1 MRVLLTNN
9 TLGARA
15 GSELYLR
22 DVAVEL
28 MRRGHRPVAYS
39 TSLGAVAAELE
50 AATVPVIQSLDSLG
64 EAPDIIHGQHHYETL
79 SAMLRYPE
87 TPAIYYCH
95 GWTPWQEAPL
105 RFPRILR
112 YVAVDEVCRERLI
125 VEGGIPPAK
134 IELLLNFFD
143 ARLFPRRTPLPVQP
157 RLALAFSNTFGENS
171 DLPVLREACAQ
182 CGIEVHATGLG
193 VGQSEGQAGQLLQKY
208 DLVFARARSAIEAMA
223 VGGAV
228 ILCSPGRLGSMVS
241 SGNFSNLRP
250 LNFGIRALDRPL
262 ELELLVSE
270 IRRYDARDSE
280 QVSTLARSECEL
292 QPAVDRLIAVY
303 EEVLEEAR
311 HTPPAVSA
319 GADHA
324 AARYLEQHAARYKG
338 FVFEAEREQW
348 RQRCLLAEA
357 DREELRAHGAE
368 QALALSQALS
378 RAEENR
384 HAAQLS
390 HERAEAYQQQAEGN
404 RRLAEANH
412 RQAEANEQQADANRR
427 LAETN
432 RQLIEARQQQAE
444 ANRQLAE
451 QRQQALTKLDQDW
464 QGRFDLSNSR
474 WRSLLEETESRW
486 NEQYIQSTR
495 LVSSLEHEMEEMRGW
510 PAWQAT
516 KWLLESLPMRLC
528 IRPAARAVRRQWRLL
543 ASR

>member
-39 TSLGAVAAELE
+39 TSLGAVADELQ
-50 AATVPVIQSLDSLG
+50 AATVPVIRSLDCLG
-64 EAPDIIHGQHHYETL
+64 EVPDIIHGQHHYETL

-95 GWTPWQEAPL
+95 GWAPWQEEPL

-125 VEGGIPPAK
+125 VEGGIPSAK

-143 ARLFPRRTPLPVQP
+143 ARLFPLRTVLPPQP
-157 RLALAFSNTFGENS
+157 RLALAFSNTFGEDS

-182 CGIEVHATGLG
+182 CGIELHATGLS
-193 VGQSEGQAGQLLQKY
+193 VRHSEGQTGPLLQKY

-223 VGGAV
+223 VGAAV
-228 ILCSPGRLGSMVS
+228 ILCSPGRLGAMVTS
-241 SGNFSNLRP
+241 ENFSKLRP

-262 ELELLVSE
+262 DLELLVSE
-270 IRRYDARDSE
+270 IRRYDLRDAE
-280 QVSTLARSECEL
+280 HVSTLVRSECEL
-292 QPAVDRLIAVY
+292 GPAIDRLIALY

-311 HTPPAVSA
+311 QSPARVSA
-319 GADHA
+319 DADHA

-348 RQRCLLAEA
+348 KQRCLSAEA
-357 DREELRAHGAE
+357 GCEELRARGAD

-378 RAEENR
+378 RVEENR
-384 HAAQLS
+384 HVAEIN
-390 HERAEAYQQQAEGN
+390 HERAA
-404 RRLAEANH
+404 AN
-412 RQAEANEQQADANRR
+412 
-427 LAETN
+427 L
-432 RQLIEARQQQAE
+432 QLAE

-451 QRQQALTKLDQDW
+451 ANQQQADSNRQLAEVNRQMAELRQLQADANWQLAEQRQEALTKLDQEW
-464 QGRFDLSNSR
+464 QRRFDFSNSQ
-474 WRSLLEETESRW
+474 WQSLLEQTENRW
-486 NEQYIQSTR
+486 HEQYTQSIR
-495 LVSSLEHEMEEMRGW
+495 RVSLLEHEMEDMRGW
-510 PAWQAT
+510 PAWRAT

-543 ASR
+543 ASG